1 MTFGEKLQTLRRE
14 RGLSQEALAEQ
25 LRVSRQA
32 VSKWELD
39 AARPDIDNVLALAA
53 LFEVS
58 TDYLLLD
65 QPPAPAERG
74 PSMTGSTVRPTG
86 TEVVAGGWSLTAAAA
101 VLFFYGAAAGGAFPV
116 EITFP
121 WLAGC
126 LLLVI
131 AGVVSGYGYHRR
143 PELSPSEKRRFRRLF
158 CGIGWLELAP
168 VLVAL
173 TPVFELGLQGL
184 FGARPALIDALVLVL
199 CWLAGGWLFTRAIR
213 RRLPIPDD
221 PTHR

>member
-65 QPPAPAERG
+65 QPPRSGKE
-74 PSMTGSTVRPTG
+74 
-86 TEVVAGGWSLTAAAA
+86 
-101 VLFFYGAAAGGAFPV
+101 GAFHDRDYGP
-116 EITFP
+116 
-121 WLAGC
+121 AHRHRG
-126 LLLVI
+126 
-131 AGVVSGYGYHRR
+131 GRRRMVSHRGSGSAVFLR
-143 PELSPSEKRRFRRLF
+143 CGSGRGLPRGDHLS
-158 CGIGWLELAP
+158 
-168 VLVAL
+168 VA
-173 TPVFELGLQGL
+173 
-184 FGARPALIDALVLVL
+184 
-199 CWLAGGWLFTRAIR
+199 
-213 RRLPIPDD
+213 RRLPAAGHRRHGVPDMGTIAGRSC
-221 PTHR
+221 PRRKSAVFAGCSAGSAGSGWHRCWWR

>member
-1 MTFGEKLQTLRRE
+1 
-14 RGLSQEALAEQ
+14 
-25 LRVSRQA
+25 
-32 VSKWELD
+32 
-39 AARPDIDNVLALAA
+39 
-53 LFEVS
+53 
-58 TDYLLLD
+58 
-65 QPPAPAERG
+65 
-74 PSMTGSTVRPTG
+74 MTGTTVRPTG

-101 VLFFYGAAAGGAFPV
+101 VLFFYGAAAGGVFPV

-131 AGVVSGYGYHRR
+131 AGMVSGYGYHRR

-158 CGIGWLELAP
+158 CGIGWLGLAP

-199 CWLAGGWLFTRAIR
+199 CWLAGGWLLTRAIR

>member
-65 QPPAPAERG
+65 QPPAPAKR
-74 PSMTGSTVRPTG
+74 
-86 TEVVAGGWSLTAAAA
+86 
-101 VLFFYGAAAGGAFPV
+101 GAFHDRDYGPAHRHRGGRRRMVSHRGSGSAVFLRCGSGRGLPV

-131 AGVVSGYGYHRR
+131 AGMVSGYGYHRR

-158 CGIGWLELAP
+158 CGIGWLGLAP

-173 TPVFELGLQGL
+173 TPVFELGLQVSSVPG
-184 FGARPALIDALVLVL
+184 
-199 CWLAGGWLFTRAIR
+199 R
-213 RRLPIPDD
+213 R
-221 PTHR
+221 

>member
-1 MTFGEKLQTLRRE
+1 MKNCR
-14 RGLSQEALAEQ
+14 SQEALAEQ

-58 TDYLLLD
+58 TDYLLLG

-74 PSMTGSTVRPTG
+74 PSMTGPTVRPTG

-101 VLFFYGAAAGGAFPV
+101 VLFFYGAASAGVFPV

-121 WLAGC
+121 WLASC

-158 CGIGWLELAP
+158 CGIGWLGLAP

-199 CWLAGGWLFTRAIR
+199 CWLAGGWLFTRAIC

>member
-39 AARPDIDNVLALAA
+39 AARPDIDNVLAL
-53 LFEVS
+53 FEVS

-65 QPPAPAERG
+65 RPPAPAERG
-74 PSMTGSTVRPTG
+74 PSMTGTTVGPTG

-101 VLFFYGAAAGGAFPV
+101 VLFFYGAAAAGAFPV

-131 AGVVSGYGYHRR
+131 AGVVSGYEYHRR

-158 CGIGWLELAP
+158 CGIGWLGLAP
-168 VLVAL
+168 VLVVL

-199 CWLAGGWLFTRAIR
+199 CWFAGGWLLTRAIR
-213 RRLPIPDD
+213 RRLPIPGD

>member
-65 QPPAPAERG
+65 
-74 PSMTGSTVRPTG
+74 
-86 TEVVAGGWSLTAAAA
+86 
-101 VLFFYGAAAGGAFPV
+101 
-116 EITFP
+116 
-121 WLAGC
+121 
-126 LLLVI
+126 
-131 AGVVSGYGYHRR
+131 
-143 PELSPSEKRRFRRLF
+143 
-158 CGIGWLELAP
+158 
-168 VLVAL
+168 
-173 TPVFELGLQGL
+173 
-184 FGARPALIDALVLVL
+184 
-199 CWLAGGWLFTRAIR
+199 
-213 RRLPIPDD
+213 
-221 PTHR
+221 